1 MYGTLIKTGI
11 TDFTDNFPRTINKN
25 KQQQKKKKKK
35 EGRERKRT
43 SSNETLDA
51 NTNVNK
57 SIRTKI
63 VFNHW

>member
-25 KQQQKKKKKK
+25 KQQKKKKK

>member
-35 EGRERKRT
+35 RGKRKKK
-43 SSNETLDA
+43 
-51 NTNVNK
+51 NK
-57 SIRTKI
+57 L
-63 VFNHW
+63 

>member
-1 MYGTLIKTGI
+1 MYGTSIKTGI

-25 KQQQKKKKKK
+25 NQRQKKKK